1 MRLTVSSEVRAQ
13 FPSLL
18 LGTVVATRI
27 DNTRTDEDLGRDL
40 DEAIRAFR
48 DRFADEEAV
57 VAHPL
62 LEAWRSAYTQFGINP
77 KRQRPSAEALL
88 RRFAKGSAVPRINT
102 VVDLYLLSELKYLL
116 PVGGYDTSRISGDL
130 SLRTSPGGEEFTPI
144 GASKSEPTKQGEV
157 VYADDAG
164 VLTRCWNWRDADRAK
179 ITEETTSIVLCVEL
193 PLEVEGGAAA
203 LRSQI
208 EQIGRDLERYCGAL
222 VTVGL
227 FTGDELASVELPAP
241 QG

>member
-1 MRLTVSSEVRAQ
+1 MRLTISEEVRGR
-13 FPSLL
+13 FPRLV
-18 LGTVVATRI
+18 LGTVSAAGI
-27 DNTRTDEDLGRDL
+27 DNTRTDADLGRDL

-48 DRFADEEAV
+48 ERFEDEEAL

-62 LEAWRSAYTQFGINP
+62 LEAWRAAYTQFGINP
-77 KRQRPSAEALL
+77 KRQRPSAEAVL

-116 PVGGYDTSRISGDL
+116 PVGGYDTSRIVGDL
-130 SLRTSPGGEEFTPI
+130 SLRASPGGEDFTPI
-144 GASKSEPTKQGEV
+144 GGTKPEPTKEGEV

-179 ITEETTSIVLCVEL
+179 ITEETTRIVLCVEL
-193 PLEVEGGAAA
+193 PLEVEGGATA

-208 EQIGRDLERYCGAL
+208 EQIGADLERYCGAH
-222 VTVGL
+222 VTVRV
-227 FTGDELASVELPAP
+227 FTGDELVSVELPAP